1 MSTETFDADWLA
13 LREPV
18 DHRARPDTL
27 LPLLNDWW
35 SARGA
40 SEVLDLGSGTGSNL
54 RYLAPKLIGNQSWRL
69 LDHDEDLLARIEA
82 PSPPVSVT
90 PLRGDLAV
98 EGLLE
103 IRTADLVTASALLD
117 LASERWISELVEA
130 CSAAGCAALFSLSYD
145 GTIEWS
151 DTQGTHR
158 SDAHG
163 DDELVRSAVNAHQ
176 HGDKGLGS
184 ALGPDAAAFAA
195 SSYQD
200 MGYRTWVRSSPW
212 RLGSDD
218 AELALALIAG
228 WKGAAE
234 EQRPDR
240 VDQIGAW
247 AHRRAGSI
255 IDRTVSLTVGH
266 LDLLAL
272 PSESAHR

>member
-1 MSTETFDADWLA
+1 VSAETFDADWLA

-18 DHRARPDTL
+18 DHRSRPDAL

-40 SEVLDLGSGTGSNL
+40 SDVLDLGSGTGSNL
-54 RYLAPKLIGNQSWRL
+54 RYLAPKLTGNQSWRL

-82 PSPPVSVT
+82 PSAPVSVT

-151 DTQGTHR
+151 DT
-158 SDAHG
+158 HG

-195 SSYQD
+195 NAYQD
-200 MGYRTWVRSSPW
+200 VGYRTWVRSSPW
-212 RLGSDD
+212 RLGPVYI
-218 AELALALIAG
+218 ELALALIEG

-234 EQRPDR
+234 EQRPER
-240 VDQIGAW
+240 VDEIGAW
-247 AHRRAGSI
+247 AHRRTGSI
-255 IDRTVSLTVGH
+255 MDRAVSLTVGH

-272 PSESAHR
+272 PAE

>member
-1 MSTETFDADWLA
+1 MSAETFDASWLA

-18 DHRARPDTL
+18 DHRSRPDSL
-27 LPLLNDWW
+27 LTPLNDWW

-40 SEVLDLGSGTGSNL
+40 SAVLDLGSGTGSNL
-54 RYLAPKLIGNQSWRL
+54 RYLAPKLIGNQEWRL
-69 LDHDEDLLARIEA
+69 LDHDGELLARIEP
-82 PSPPVSVT
+82 PSAPVSVT

-103 IRTADLVTASALLD
+103 VRTADLVTASALLD

-130 CSAAGCAALFSLSYD
+130 CCAAGCAALFSLSYD

-151 DTQGTHR
+151 DTQGAHEG
-158 SDAHG
+158 DAHA

-176 HGDKGLGS
+176 HGDKGLGP
-184 ALGPDAAAFAA
+184 ALGPDAAAFATK
-195 SSYQD
+195 SYQD
-200 MGYRTWVRSSPW
+200 VGYRTWVRSSPW
-212 RLGSDD
+212 RLGQDD

-234 EQRPDR
+234 EQLPDR
-240 VDQIGAW
+240 VDRIGAW
-247 AHRRAGSI
+247 AHRRTGSI
-255 IDRTVSLTVGH
+255 IDRAVSLTVGH

-272 PSESAHR
+272 PTESTHR